1 MSATFGR
8 LWPPVFKKFVKTAHF
23 TGDRLRSQRTVLV
36 LWPHGGALGAGK
48 QAGRALGPACRCSI
62 LQFKVVLSVS
72 LFFYM
77 YFGD

>member
-1 MSATFGR
+1 M
-8 LWPPVFKKFVKTAHF
+8 
-23 TGDRLRSQRTVLV
+23 LV

-48 QAGRALGPACRCSI
+48 QAGQALGPACRCSI